1 MHASVE
7 SLVRSAAEQ
16 RSRATASALLSP
28 EAMTRALREHWQ
40 RLAVEPTASRLATVV
55 SASGRDDATPQLL
68 AIHALADTDEQV
80 VFTATRRYLEL
91 ASGPEAA
98 AARAHALQWVA
109 RGLAL
114 RPSAVFAALLAHGD
128 PTIRDALTSA
138 RSTTTSLVVRRLLT
152 RFAAETRHAREFL
165 AEWGALEATPV
176 TR

>member
-7 SLVRSAAEQ
+7 SPGCTAGEL
-16 RSRATASALLSP
+16 RSRAAASACPSP

-40 RLAVEPTASRLATVV
+40 RVAEESAASRLATVV
-55 SASGRDDATPQLL
+55 SASEQDDTTPQLL

-91 ASGPEAA
+91 ASGPEAV

-114 RPSAVFAALLAHGD
+114 RPAAVFAALLAHGD
-128 PTIRDALTSA
+128 PTTREALTSA

-165 AEWGALEATPV
+165 AEWGALESTPV